1 MYDITLA
8 NTAAPSNGTNKRLMP
23 RLAMCL
29 TCLRVRAILQTPEEK
44 RRRSSS
50 PTQCHLTTPLSHS
63 LRNWGNFVF
72 SHTQYEAGS
81 FCSCYRGGWIPFKAV
96 RVSSTRGPEVD
107 RGDLRWNVN
116 KARQERLASN
126 EQRGPMVPT
135 EAGMAAP
142 WDSCVRAHTM
152 LNTFLYTSF
161 FFFLQPFLTHK
172 TFFTLRKNP
181 MAHGRPKILIKW
193 HFLD

>member
-1 MYDITLA
+1 
-8 NTAAPSNGTNKRLMP
+8 
-23 RLAMCL
+23 MCL
-29 TCLRVRAILQTPEEK
+29 TCLWVRAVLQPAEEK

-50 PTQCHLTTPLSHS
+50 PIQCHLRTPLSHS

-72 SHTQYEAGS
+72 SHTRYEAGF

-142 WDSCVRAHTM
+142 WDSCVRAHTQCSIRFF
-152 LNTFLYTSF
+152 TPVF
-161 FFFLQPFLTHK
+161 FFFPS
-172 TFFTLRKNP
+172 FFDPQNIFYIKKKSHGTWQTKNINQVTLFR
-181 MAHGRPKILIKW
+181 LIMT
-193 HFLD
+193 L